1 MKKEKLFILAVA
13 SLVACSAIAVPM
25 AIAGQ
30 KEAAPALAATNNV
43 EVFKSAEVVSGS
55 SYGAHSNDKWGITWG
70 GNNKSLGTNGNN
82 SSKCNLSSF
91 AKFCVAPI
99 TPKTI
104 ATAVYN
110 KTEISSSVNKI
121 SFSYSGGKN
130 DSGKIFL
137 LHSTDNATFSEI
149 KLNDPSKQGASIAKN
164 MEFSFGDLT
173 GYFAVVLAKSSTS
186 GGDWR
191 FDNVEISFAYE
202 NTAELSNISISKSAT
217 KTSFYVGEELT
228 CSGLEV
234 TASYSD
240 ETTKVLSNEELVFT
254 PALGTKLTKE
264 TTEVKIAYT
273 DGEKTFNASYN
284 ISVLERNVTEIIVET
299 QPTIKDYAVGDT
311 INLAGLSL
319 TIKYDAGKESSFGP
333 FKTNDEYVGVTTNP
347 SLDTPLT
354 LADTKYEVNYLGKT
368 CEVAITVSEVEK
380 YSKVTS
386 LDNLIV
392 GSKVTITS
400 EDGKNVI
407 SATQKAYNRDAV
419 AVPSTDASGDIKA
432 FGGMGVFELG
442 SADELI
448 SGAYSFR
455 DSNGYLYSA
464 STDKKSQ
471 LKSESKLDASGSW
484 AIRFS
489 EKGELSLAAQVN
501 NTRNALR
508 YNPNN
513 GNPLFSCYASGSQS
527 PVAIYQHAPA
537 EITDSIWA
545 DNFLVKIGGA
555 CQMSGST
562 NKETLE
568 HQWNV
573 VKALT
578 DKMDKATL
586 KDVVG
591 NVSGTNI
598 ERAIAR
604 YEFVASKYG
613 FEDYLGRG
621 VEKTAQA
628 KSYLLGDS
636 KNNSFAIIAGSVFVG
651 AVITIGL
658 FFALKKKKA

>member
-1 MKKEKLFILAVA
+1 MKKEKLFILAAA

-30 KEAAPALAATNNV
+30 KEATPALAATNEV
-43 EVFKSAEVVSGS
+43 AVFKSADLVPANAGYKKYENSNWCITYGGGVHSVGTNSGS
-55 SYGAHSNDKWGITWG
+55 I
-70 GNNKSLGTNGNN
+70 GN
-82 SSKCNLSSF
+82 CNLSGF
-91 AKFCVAPI
+91 DKLCIDPI
-99 TPKTI
+99 TSSM
-104 ATAVYN
+104 TAAGVFN
-110 KTEISSSVNKI
+110 KKEISSSVNKI
-121 SFSYSGGKN
+121 SFSFSGGKN
-130 DSGKIFL
+130 TTGKIYL
-137 LHSTDNATFSEI
+137 LHSTDNVVFSQI
-149 KLNDPSKQGASIAKN
+149 ALADPSKQGASITTG
-164 MEFSFGDLT
+164 MEFSFGALN
-173 GYFAVVLAKSSTS
+173 GYFAVVLTTGATS
-186 GGDWR
+186 GNWR
-191 FDNVEISFAYE
+191 FDNVEISFSYE
-202 NTAELSNISISKSAT
+202 SAAELNNISITKSAS

-240 ETTKVLSNEELVFT
+240 ETTKVLSNDELVFT

-264 TTEVKIAYT
+264 NTEVKIAYT
-273 DGEKTFNASYN
+273 EGENTFNASYN
-284 ISVLERNVTEIIVET
+284 ISVLERNVAEIVVKT
-299 QPTIKDYAVGDT
+299 KPSIKNYAVGDT

-319 TIKYDAGKESSFGP
+319 TIKYDGGEDSSFGP
-333 FKTNDEYVGVTTNP
+333 FKTNGEYVGVTTNP

-392 GSKVTITS
+392 GSKVTIAS
-400 EDGKNVI
+400 VDGKNVI
-407 SATQKAYNRDAV
+407 SATQKDNNRDAV

-432 FGGMGVFELG
+432 FDGMGVFELG

-448 SGAYSFR
+448 SGAYSFK
-455 DSNGYLYSA
+455 DSTNGYLYAA

-471 LKSESKLDASGSW
+471 LKSKSKLDASGSW

-489 EKGELSLAAQVN
+489 EKGELSLVAQVN

-508 YNPNN
+508 YNPNG
-513 GNPLFSCYASGSQS
+513 GNPLFSCYASGSQKS
-527 PVAIYQHAPA
+527 VAIYQHAPA

-621 VEKTAQA
+621 VEKAAQ
-628 KSYLLGDS
+628 SRSLVMEEG
-636 KNNSFAIIAGSVFVG
+636 NNILAIISACVFAG
-651 AVITIGL
+651 AVITVGL